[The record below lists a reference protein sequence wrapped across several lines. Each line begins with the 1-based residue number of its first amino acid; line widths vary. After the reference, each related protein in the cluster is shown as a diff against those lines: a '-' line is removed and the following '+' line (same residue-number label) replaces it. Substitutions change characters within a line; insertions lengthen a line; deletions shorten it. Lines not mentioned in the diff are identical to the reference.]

1 MGGFPRRLGGSV
13 RREFFVGRPAEA
25 QREEERERGVLGRRA
40 HGGKRNKE
48 MRVEV
53 LFSSSARKPPKYTKR
68 TLDVFKQLDA
78 RPAIAMPR
86 VSEYAL

>member
-1 MGGFPRRLGGSV
+1 
-13 RREFFVGRPAEA
+13 
-25 QREEERERGVLGRRA
+25 
-40 HGGKRNKE
+40 

-53 LFSSSARKPPKYTKR
+53 LFPCSARKPPKYTKR

-78 RPAIAMPR
+78 QPAIAMPR